1 MRTYD
6 LLSASLVAGFMAA
19 SQGALADTPPS
30 SHPLARSSIS
40 LSASN
45 GCEKL
50 MTENCNGSGT
60 RLEWRSSD
68 SGFGTTRI
76 GIEQYGEDFNK
87 ILLNKGVNGRVGSA
101 YAYADWGA
109 NIKGVRLTLDQAFK
123 IGDHSQVEIGGF
135 LGHVTAEAS
144 ASARAG
150 IAVHPRSFT
159 IPELNYRGYHFPE
172 TQIDYKG
179 HRYDAWADVNRKE
192 SSADAGLRFATGSG
206 FAVTDNL
213 RAGVSTFGQ
222 ASLART
228 SYGVGAA
235 LYYSSSTDNRLG
247 TTAGGICNG
256 SPLLSSAR
264 FAFAMGACA
273 QKIQADRIMDAKMR
287 QATRLSD
294 RVNTETGRIDGYLD
308 QAREHLPAG
317 TIPPVGTSYTPADA
331 AKFLGL
337 RHDYKAVTPSLVL
350 SAALR
355 VSDNGVVSVTHQ
367 HDKYD
372 PRTYVTFNYIF
383 K

>member
-1 MRTYD
+1 MRTHP
-6 LLSASLVAGFMAA
+6 LLNASLAAAFMSV
-19 SQGALADTPPS
+19 SQGTIADTPS

-40 LSASN
+40 LSASK

-50 MTENCNGSGT
+50 MADNCSGSGT

-76 GIEQYGEDFNK
+76 GLEQYGEDISK
-87 ILLNKGVNGRVGSA
+87 VLLNKSVNGRVGSA
-101 YAYADWGA
+101 YAYADWGGS
-109 NIKGVRLTLDQAFK
+109 IEGTRLTLDQAFK
-123 IGDHSQVEIGGF
+123 IGDHSQIEIGGF
-135 LGHVTAEAS
+135 LGQVKAEVS

-159 IPELNYRGYHFPE
+159 IPELNYRGYYFPE
-172 TQIDYKG
+172 TQVDYKG

-206 FAVTDNL
+206 FAVTNNI

-228 SYGVGAA
+228 SYGAGAA

-264 FAFAMGACA
+264 FAFAIGACA

-294 RVNTETGRIDGYLD
+294 RVNAATGRVDGYLD

-317 TIPPVGTSYTPADA
+317 TIPPVGTSYTSADA

-337 RHDYKAVTPSLVL
+337 RHDYKEVTPSIVL
-350 SAALR
+350 SAAVR
-355 VSDNGVVSVTHQ
+355 VGDNAAISLTYQ
-367 HDKYD
+367 HRKHD
-372 PRTYVTFNYIF
+372 PRADLAITFGF
-383 K
+383 